1 MFMKEAHFLHGRRVA
16 GVRPHA
22 GDLSGPGL
30 GCPRHH
36 LLAER
41 PAVLGLDRNNLP
53 GLSAGWALGMPALS
67 LAQNMVRV
75 ARFLRTSTRV
85 LASSAFA
92 ATALSGMSR
101 ALAALG
107 NWPCAQVGRCRHGKR
122 GCGDDERAHHGIGLL
137 AGFNAPSGASAGGS
151 IGAELDAGTL
161 PPVAISFYN
170 IV

>member
-1 MFMKEAHFLHGRRVA
+1 MLVKEAHFLHGRRVA

-30 GCPRHH
+30 GCRRHH

-67 LAQNMVRV
+67 LQSRCGEG
-75 ARFLRTSTRV
+75 ARGPKPWLRY
-85 LASSAFA
+85 AKSAP
-92 ATALSGMSR
+92 LSPCSSGMSR

-161 PPVAISFYN
+161 SPVAISFYN